1 MSVTG
6 NSRVR
11 FFSFFSEKGGF
22 LLSVSQK
29 NLNKGGDG
37 FPRDRQGMVAPSSLL
52 GRVISEKFIFVSEN
66 RGKNSTCLATTPI
79 EGHFVAGFGKKR
91 LFSKKSRKN
100 PDRFQ
105 KNSEYTVWKVFFRKR
120 VNISPFFAYIRG
132 GRESESK
139 LFSKKVRFS
148 LIVCRKNLNKWNEG

>member
-1 MSVTG
+1 MAVSCTC
-6 NSRVR
+6 RD
-11 FFSFFSEKGGF
+11 GGF
-22 LLSVSQK
+22 QK
-29 NLNKGGDG
+29 N
-37 FPRDRQGMVAPSSLL
+37 F
-52 GRVISEKFIFVSEN
+52 EIFSEN
-66 RGKNSTCLATTPI
+66 RGQNSTCLATTPI

-139 LFSKKVRFS
+139 LFSKKVHFS
-148 LIVCRKNLNKWNEG
+148 LSVCRKNLNIPNEQTARKDQLPAKRKEEWMQQTVKRIIKNGRTGMS

>member
-1 MSVTG
+1 
-6 NSRVR
+6 
-11 FFSFFSEKGGF
+11 
-22 LLSVSQK
+22 
-29 NLNKGGDG
+29 
-37 FPRDRQGMVAPSSLL
+37 MVAPSSLL

-148 LIVCRKNLNKWNEG
+148 LIVCRKFLNIRLGQVIRHAEERETELFFEKNAKISDRLPKKSEYTG